1 MFNISDNGIITLNRG
16 DSFSLDVFVDIG
28 TPLEPIQ
35 YVLKEGDSLYFAL
48 TEPNQPFEVALV
60 RREFTKADLNDEG
73 NVTMNFDSYMT
84 EHIMPGTYYYT
95 VKLKTENGEVSTVI
109 SKRKFN
115 VID

>member
-16 DSFSLDVFVDIG
+16 DSFSLDVFVNVG
-28 TPLEPIQ
+28 TSFEPIQ
-35 YVLKEGDSLYFAL
+35 YVLKDGDSLYFSL

-73 NVTMNFDSYMT
+73 NVTMNFDSYIT
-84 EHIMPGTYYYT
+84 EHLMPGTYYYC

-109 SKRKFN
+109 PKRRFN
-115 VID
+115 IID